1 MPLHVDREIHQPGSQ
16 LDVTVVTEIGAVLA
30 VQPVLPVLA
39 TLIGSVLV
47 ERAGPMLAVLVG
59 SVLIGSVLIGSVLIG
74 SVLIGSVLIGSVLIG
89 SVLIGS
95 VLIGSVLVEVGPVG
109 AEVGPDGGRCGCG
122 PVHGHDPAG
131 RPAATASGLSGADR
145 ERSNRSVGGLAHPRI
160 FIMFYQD
167 LS

>member
-47 ERAGPMLAVLVG
+47 ERAGPMLAVLV
-59 SVLIGSVLIGSVLIG
+59 
-74 SVLIGSVLIGSVLIG
+74 GSVLIGSVLIG